1 MNRILAIVV
10 AVLVAVG
17 CSAAYA
23 DWVYVG
29 PTVVTTYYPPP
40 VYVYPAPAPVVV
52 ARPVLPAPVV
62 VGPPVPVV
70 VGPPAIVVRPVPY
83 VRGQPVRNAF
93 RALVW

>member
-1 MNRILAIVV
+1 MNRILAIAALAVV
-10 AVLVAVG
+10 VLG

-29 PTVVTTYYPPP
+29 PTVVTTYYPAP
-40 VYVYPAPAPVVV
+40 VYVYPPPAPVVV

-62 VGPPVPVV
+62 VGPPVA
-70 VGPPAIVVRPVPY
+70 VGPPVVVVRPVPY
-83 VRGQPVRNAF
+83 VRGQPVRNAL